1 MGKNMEKIVANRTD
15 LSNTETEMF
24 QIEAEEK
31 QKSTEIIVAGR
42 SDSSHFRSI

>member
-24 QIEAEEK
+24 QIERETEER
-31 QKSTEIIVAGR
+31 QE
-42 SDSSHFRSI
+42 